1 MSSNIRI
8 NRICQQCGSE
18 FEAKTTV
25 TQFCSDRCAKH
36 NYKARKRVE
45 KVKASHDHTKVVRQ
59 RSLVGILRR
68 VTMSFR
74 GKRSMYLAGGRVQQM
89 LFQRFKVSY

>member
-1 MSSNIRI
+1 MKNDFDHHSFRD
-8 NRICQQCGSE
+8 
-18 FEAKTTV
+18 FEYIPGMDAW
-25 TQFCSDRCAKH
+25 
-36 NYKARKRVE
+36 
-45 KVKASHDHTKVVRQ
+45 
-59 RSLVGILRR
+59 VGILRR

>member
-1 MSSNIRI
+1 MKKANPGNVKKIEPTK
-8 NRICQQCGSE
+8 SE
-18 FEAKTTV
+18 LEILQV
-25 TQFCSDRCAKH
+25 LWENGPSP
-36 NYKARKRVE
+36 
-45 KVKASHDHTKVVRQ
+45 
-59 RSLVGILRR
+59 VGILRR